1 MIRLLKSV
9 ALLWGMIGISLF
21 YSAGVPGAVA
31 QASDVD
37 IDITELNALGFPENV
52 QITAIVRDGRG
63 LVVRD
68 LDQDAFTVTEQ
79 GRAVDDLTIAQE
91 PAINEII
98 FILDVSEALNQQISD
113 AISNSNREFFTQLFS
128 HDEVLAAPVFFQAT
142 IMIPGDNDKALQ
154 QFKEITDAEG
164 VNKAIANGTT
174 PGNRP
179 TGKTK
184 LFEAVETA
192 IQSQPAHLVV
202 LSDGT
207 DVAGTPEKVSQLV
220 DEAQTNGVTVHAL
233 EHRRNAAD
241 APPTPL
247 GQLAAATSG
256 TYLQNPDP
264 AAITTLVEVIRS
276 QAAPSSYVLN
286 YHSPLPE
293 HDAQIRTVILSVH
306 LATGGSGIVQTTYT
320 ALPADWDEATPDEIL
335 IEASGYPTM
344 TLELRPL
351 NRVYRRPHPPV
362 LRATVSLTIGD
373 QVISDTLRLTEHP
386 RLADP
391 YDEPAADNIALV
403 VDLAGANVTT
413 RTALVEAFV
422 RDLDAIREKTG
433 IASRLAL
440 FVPGKPSNTTET
452 FTDDHGGLLNQ
463 SLRNVDFLAVPEEL
477 PDAEVL
483 LTTEV
488 LLATIERAIERTDT
502 ARQEYQRPGHVIVFT
517 DLPLSLGVC
526 EAVLTQARQH
536 GVAVHIVQ
544 LTPPATA
551 TPQALTSS
559 THGLH
564 LVNPTPEQWQE
575 LVNVIAAARP
585 TFYTATFTSPL
596 IGDGASYPLQVSLN
610 GVAQQVDVAAVV
622 AGSSLAHSRLPPFAL
637 LPIWIGVTLLIGY
650 LGTHGSGGHVG
661 QQLVNTAASSSKPR
675 PDLKVGIDT
684 LLAGIIPRFP
694 GKATTG
700 EGPAV
705 RALDA
710 PLQPAA
716 DSPPE
721 IMEQPPVP
729 STHNAMSPEQLQRQ
743 QTLQA
748 LEEQGR
754 QLARRSS
761 PTGDAIPASEN
772 EPLNPLHDHDDYW
785 D

>member
-31 QASDVD
+31 QAPDVD

-52 QITAIVRDGRG
+52 QITAVIRDGRG

-68 LDQDAFTVTEQ
+68 LDRDAFTVTEQ
-79 GRAVDDLTIAQE
+79 GIAVDDLTITQKA
-91 PAINEII
+91 AINEII
-98 FILDVSEALNQQISD
+98 VILDVSEALNQQISV

-128 HDEVLAAPVFFQAT
+128 HDEALAAPVFFQAT
-142 IMIPGDNDKALQ
+142 IMIPGDNDKPLQ
-154 QFKEITDAEG
+154 PFKEITDSEG
-164 VNKAIANGTT
+164 VNQVIATGAT

-184 LFEAVETA
+184 LFEAVEAA
-192 IQSQPAHLVV
+192 IQAQPAHLVV

-207 DVAGTPEKVSQLV
+207 DAAGTPEKVTELV

-233 EHRRNAAD
+233 EHRRNAGD

-247 GQLAAATSG
+247 GQLAEATSG

-264 AAITTLVEVIRS
+264 AAITTLVDVIRS

-293 HDAQIRTVILSVH
+293 HDAQIRTVILSVR
-306 LATGGSGIVQTTYT
+306 LATGGSGIAQTTYT
-320 ALPADWDEATPDEIL
+320 APPADWDEATPDEIL

-344 TLELRPL
+344 TLELRPW
-351 NRVYRRPHPPV
+351 NRVYRRPHPSV
-362 LRATVSLTIGD
+362 LTATVSLTVGD

-391 YDEPAADNIALV
+391 YDESAADNIALV
-403 VDLAGANVTT
+403 VDLAGANVIT

-422 RDLDAIREKTG
+422 RELDAIREKTG

-477 PDAEVL
+477 PNAEVL

-526 EAVLTQARQH
+526 EAVLRQARQH
-536 GVAVHIVQ
+536 GVALHIVQ
-544 LTPPATA
+544 STPPATA

-564 LVNPTPEQWQE
+564 LVNPTTTEQWQE
-575 LVNVIAAARP
+575 LVHVIAAARP
-585 TFYTATFTSPL
+585 TFYTATFPSRL
-596 IGDGASYPLQVSLN
+596 LADGASYPLQVSLN
-610 GVAQQVDVAAVV
+610 GVTRQVEVSTVV

-650 LGTHGSGGHVG
+650 LGTRGSGGQVG
-661 QQLVNTAASSSKPR
+661 QQPVNATAYSAKPR
-675 PDLKVGIDT
+675 LALKVAIAT

-705 RALDA
+705 RDRDA
-710 PLQPAA
+710 PLQPAT

-721 IMEQPPVP
+721 ITEQPHV
-729 STHNAMSPEQLQRQ
+729 SSIFTSMSPEQMQRQ

-754 QLARRSS
+754 QLAQRNE
-761 PTGDAIPASEN
+761 PGAAIPASEN
-772 EPLNPLHDHDDYW
+772 EPLNPLQDDDTYW